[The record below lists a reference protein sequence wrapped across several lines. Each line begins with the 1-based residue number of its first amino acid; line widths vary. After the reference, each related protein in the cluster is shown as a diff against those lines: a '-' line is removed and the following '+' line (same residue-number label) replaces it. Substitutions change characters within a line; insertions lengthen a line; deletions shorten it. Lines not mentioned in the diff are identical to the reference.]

1 MITKLDVRAF
11 KGLREF
17 SFTPRRVNLLIGANG
32 TGKTNFT
39 DLIAFIASLCPK
51 GLSAT
56 MEDFG
61 GLYQVRTRQPGAGT
75 PYKFRIDLR
84 LGEDRSRGI
93 QEVHY
98 HFALAQS
105 KEVKV
110 QTEKLDAVVYKRAPG
125 RPLKPGFPLFDTDQ
139 PIELRYQRRGTAISE
154 WSDDLGPS
162 ISEFDDEQELVLA
175 AYGRLGEVRTLSDYL
190 SSWRV
195 YNIDAAIVKRRS
207 LSPQS
212 TGGSDVELERYGAN
226 TVPYVARMLGEE
238 RIRDQLLSDLQEAVP
253 YIQDIQPGRV
263 LTFQTLRFTEQ
274 DTGAE
279 FQLPEMSDGTIR
291 LLGLLAVLRQPVPPA
306 VVVIE
311 EPENAMHAY
320 AIHHFLTVARR
331 AAMAEQ
337 FASQVSLT
345 SHSPAVV
352 DEVLSV
358 EAMRETNSQT
368 ACFVT
373 QRRPGHPSIAQAP
386 ESVMQAIAQNL
397 GRPSDFQ
404 REGSFGDEPVQL
416 ELSLEASEKA

>member
-1 MITKLDVRAF
+1 MIMSLQARAF

-17 SFTPRRVNLLIGANG
+17 NIVPQRVNLLIGANG

-39 DLIAFIASLCPK
+39 DLIAFIASLCPR

-56 MEDFG
+56 LEDFG

-75 PYKFRIDLR
+75 PYKFRIDLT

-93 QEVHY
+93 QKACY

-110 QTEKLDAVVYKRAPG
+110 QTETLDAVVYKRTPG
-125 RPLKPGFPLFDTDQ
+125 RPLRPGFPLFDTEQ
-139 PIELRYQRRGTAISE
+139 PVELRYRRRGSTISE
-154 WSDDLGPS
+154 WSKSLEPT
-162 ISEFDDEQELVLA
+162 ISREFDDEQELVLA
-175 AYGRLGEVRTLSDYL
+175 AYGRLGELRTITDYL

-195 YNIDAAIVKRRS
+195 YNVDAAIAK
-207 LSPQS
+207 QS
-212 TGGSDVELERYGAN
+212 TGGSDTELERYGAN
-226 TVPYVARMLGEE
+226 IVPYVARMLGD
-238 RIRDQLLSDLQEAVP
+238 RQIRDQLLSDLQEAVP

-306 VVVIE
+306 VAVIE

-320 AIHHFLTVARR
+320 AIHHFLSVARR
-331 AAMAEQ
+331 VAMADQ
-337 FASQVSLT
+337 FASQVFLT

-352 DEVLSV
+352 DEVLKV
-358 EAMRETNSQT
+358 EAMRETNFQT

-373 QRRPGHPSIAQAP
+373 QRRPESPSIVPAP
-386 ESVMQAIAQNL
+386 PEVMKAIAQNL

-416 ELSLEASEKA
+416 GLALEVVEEA

>member
-1 MITKLDVRAF
+1 MIMSLQARAF

-17 SFTPRRVNLLIGANG
+17 NIVPQRVNLLIGANG

-39 DLIAFIASLCPK
+39 DLIAFIASLCPR

-56 MEDFG
+56 LEDFG
-61 GLYQVRTRQPGAGT
+61 GLYQARTRQPGAGT
-75 PYKFRIDLR
+75 PYKFRIDLT

-93 QEVHY
+93 QKACY

-110 QTEKLDAVVYKRAPG
+110 QTETLDAVVYKRTPG
-125 RPLKPGFPLFDTDQ
+125 RPLKPGFPLFDTEQ
-139 PIELRYQRRGTAISE
+139 PVELRYRRRGSTISE
-154 WSDDLGPS
+154 WSKSLEPT
-162 ISEFDDEQELVLA
+162 ISREFDDEQELVLA
-175 AYGRLGEVRTLSDYL
+175 AYGRLGELRTITDYL

-195 YNIDAAIVKRRS
+195 YNVDAAIAK
-207 LSPQS
+207 QS
-212 TGGSDVELERYGAN
+212 TGGSDTELERYGAN
-226 TVPYVARMLGEE
+226 IVPYVARMLGD
-238 RIRDQLLSDLQEAVP
+238 RQIRDQLLSDLQEAVP

-306 VVVIE
+306 VAVIE
-311 EPENAMHAY
+311 EPENAMHTY
-320 AIHHFLTVARR
+320 AIHHFLSVARR
-331 AAMAEQ
+331 VAMADQ
-337 FASQVSLT
+337 FASQVFLT

-352 DEVLSV
+352 DEVLKV
-358 EAMRETNSQT
+358 EAMRETNFQT

-373 QRRPGHPSIAQAP
+373 QRRPESPSIVPAP
-386 ESVMQAIAQNL
+386 PEIMKAIAQNL

-416 ELSLEASEKA
+416 GLALEVVEEA

>member
-1 MITKLDVRAF
+1 MITNLNVRAF

-17 SFTPRRVNLLIGANG
+17 DISPKRVNLLMGANG
-32 TGKTNFT
+32 TGKTNYT
-39 DLIAFIASLCPK
+39 DLIAFIASLCPR
-51 GLSAT
+51 GLLAT
-56 MEDFG
+56 MEDAG
-61 GLYQVRTRQPGAGT
+61 GLHQVRTRQPGAGT
-75 PYKFRIDLR
+75 PFKFRVDLE
-84 LGEDRSRGI
+84 LGKDPSRGI
-93 QEVHY
+93 RNVHY

-110 QTEKLDAVVYKRAPG
+110 QTETLDAAVYKRTPG
-125 RPLKPGFPLFDTDQ
+125 RPLKPGFPRFDTDQ
-139 PIELRYQRRGTAISE
+139 PIELHYQRKGTTVSG
-154 WSDDLGPS
+154 WSDALGPP
-162 ISEFDDEQELVLA
+162 ISEFDDDRELLLA
-175 AYGRLGEVRTLSDYL
+175 AYGRLGELRTVSDYL

-195 YNIDAAIVKRRS
+195 YNIDATIAK
-207 LSPQS
+207 QS
-212 TGGSDVELERYGAN
+212 TGGTDAELERYGAN
-226 TVPYVARMLGEE
+226 IVPYVARMLGER

-279 FQLPEMSDGTIR
+279 FQLPEISDGTIR

-306 VVVIE
+306 VVVVE

-320 AIHHFLTVARR
+320 AIHHFLSVARR
-331 AAMAEQ
+331 AAMAKQ
-337 FASQVSLT
+337 FASQVFLT
-345 SHSPAVV
+345 SHSPAVL

-373 QRRPGHPSIAQAP
+373 QRRPGSPSIVQAP
-386 ESVMQAIAQNL
+386 EPVMRAIAQNL

-416 ELSLEASEKA
+416 ELSWKPEGA